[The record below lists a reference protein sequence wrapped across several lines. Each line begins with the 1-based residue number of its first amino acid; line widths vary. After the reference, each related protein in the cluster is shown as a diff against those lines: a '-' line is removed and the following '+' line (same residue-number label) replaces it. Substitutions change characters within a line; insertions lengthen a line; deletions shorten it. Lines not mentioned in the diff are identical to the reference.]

1 MDTRNFLFMFYGF
14 LAAWVIVT
22 IYIITIA
29 RRNSRL
35 KRELDDVK
43 RLLDVKETRAEE
55 RAASPLPHGRGSV
68 QG

>member
-1 MDTRNFLFMFYGF
+1 M
-14 LAAWVIVT
+14 A
-22 IYIITIA
+22 YIITLA

-43 RLLDVKETRAEE
+43 RLLDVKETQAED
-55 RAASPLPHGRGSV
+55 RSPSPLPHGRGSV

>member
-14 LAAWVIVT
+14 LAAWVIVM
-22 IYIITIA
+22 IYIITLA

-35 KRELDDVK
+35 KRELGDVK
-43 RLLDVKETRAEE
+43 RLLDVKEPRAED
-55 RAASPLPHGRGSV
+55 RDASLPRRRGSV

>member
-14 LAAWVIVT
+14 LAAWVIVM
-22 IYIITIA
+22 IYIITLA

-35 KRELDDVK
+35 KRELEDVK
-43 RLLDVKETRAEE
+43 RLLDIKETRVED
-55 RAASPLPHGRGSV
+55 RDPSLPHGRGSV

>member
-14 LAAWVIVT
+14 LAAWVIVM
-22 IYIITIA
+22 IYIITLA

-43 RLLDVKETRAEE
+43 RLLDVKETRAED
-55 RAASPLPHGRGSV
+55 RTASLPHGRGSV

>member
-1 MDTRNFLFMFYGF
+1 MFYGF
-14 LAAWVIVT
+14 LAAWMIVM

-43 RLLDVKETRAEE
+43 RLLDVKEARAED
-55 RAASPLPHGRGSV
+55 RTDPLPHGRGSV

>member
-14 LAAWVIVT
+14 LAAWLIVMIYIVT
-22 IYIITIA
+22 LA

-43 RLLDVKETRAEE
+43 RLLDVKETRGED
-55 RAASPLPHGRGSV
+55 RAAPLPHGRGSV

>member
-14 LAAWVIVT
+14 LAAWVIVM
-22 IYIITIA
+22 IYIITLA

-35 KRELDDVK
+35 KRELEDVK
-43 RLLDVKETRAEE
+43 RLLDVKETRSED
-55 RAASPLPHGRGSV
+55 RDTSLPHGRGSV

>member
-14 LAAWVIVT
+14 LAAWVIVM
-22 IYIITIA
+22 IYIITLA

-35 KRELDDVK
+35 KRELEDVK
-43 RLLDVKETRAEE
+43 RLLDVKETRSED
-55 RAASPLPHGRGSV
+55 RGTSLPHGRGSV

>member
-14 LAAWVIVT
+14 LAAWMIVMA
-22 IYIITIA
+22 YIITLA

-43 RLLDVKETRAEE
+43 RLLDVKETQAED
-55 RAASPLPHGRGSV
+55 RSPSPLPHGRGSV

>member
-14 LAAWVIVT
+14 LAAWVIVM
-22 IYIITIA
+22 IYIITLA

-43 RLLDVKETRAEE
+43 RLLDVKETRAED
-55 RAASPLPHGRGSV
+55 RAASLPHGRGSV